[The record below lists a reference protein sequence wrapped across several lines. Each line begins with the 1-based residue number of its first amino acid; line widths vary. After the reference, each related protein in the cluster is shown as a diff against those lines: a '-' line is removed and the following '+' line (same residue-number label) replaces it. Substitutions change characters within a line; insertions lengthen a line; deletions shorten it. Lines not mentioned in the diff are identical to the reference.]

1 MLNDTPNSR
10 SVMYQEWFETVNCL
24 VQRHS
29 KLSECY
35 VSEMRGIVR
44 ERLNLQSLL
53 DFNALSGIDYH
64 HCGSTDGQCPDTINC
79 LILWR
84 MLICLKE

>member
-10 SVMYQEWFETVNCL
+10 SVMYQELFETVNCL

-35 VSEMRGIVR
+35 VFKI
-44 ERLNLQSLL
+44 
-53 DFNALSGIDYH
+53 
-64 HCGSTDGQCPDTINC
+64 
-79 LILWR
+79 
-84 MLICLKE
+84 